1 MSGLEQNR
9 RTEIEERIKNILI
22 SALEVDP
29 EALSKSN
36 SSTPL
41 LGRGIGL
48 DSIEA
53 LALAAEVE
61 TVFDIQVD
69 DADLTVDLFKNIGT
83 LAQYVLG
90 KISERK

>member
-1 MSGLEQNR
+1 MEQNR

-29 EALSKSN
+29 EALSEGN

-53 LALAAEVE
+53 LALTAEVE
-61 TVFDIQVD
+61 TEFDIQVD